1 MVDLSKFIDNSLKS
15 EFQAKPYTIDKDR
28 AKLVARFSKA
38 ADQFPSSK
46 APNKIWK
53 LANGVVEVR
62 VPLGSGALNINGSTT
77 NYVPEGQFKGFIT
90 ALIEATQAG
99 EFDGALK
106 AVQTAPQAPQKAS
119 SSTRG
124 GSRAPDS
131 DPLSGI
137 RKAFGIRMGKQGQ
150 SAKDAAAALKKAGKY
165 SDADIDAV
173 LAEKT
178 AK

>member
-15 EFQAKPYTIDKDR
+15 EFQAKPYTVDKDR

-38 ADQFPSSK
+38 ADQFPNSK

-106 AVQTAPQAPQKAS
+106 AIQTAPQAPQKAS
-119 SSTRG
+119 SGTRTFSEASKLNIRVGGFRRG
-124 GSRAPDS
+124 GKS
-131 DPLSGI
+131 DAEI
-137 RKAFGIRMGKQGQ
+137 RKLLTEEGVEKAAI
-150 SAKDAAAALKKAGKY
+150 DAALAKKA
-165 SDADIDAV
+165 
-173 LAEKT
+173 
-178 AK
+178 AKK